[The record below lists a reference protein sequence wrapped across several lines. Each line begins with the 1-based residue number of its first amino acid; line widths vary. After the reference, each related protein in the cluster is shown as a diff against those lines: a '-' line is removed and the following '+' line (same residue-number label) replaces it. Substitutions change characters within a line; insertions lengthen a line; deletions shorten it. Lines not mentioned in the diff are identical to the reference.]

1 MGIDMV
7 LRLVSYSNLSEL
19 LSMQVGSLVSA
30 LESSALPRPEGD
42 KRLERSFD
50 IDAAAE
56 LLDWFEENH
65 VPKDS
70 ELLPALQNIGLNAAC
85 ECLYLCAQWASPGH
99 WEAWEGRCFIYLETL
114 VGYSVE
120 HVDDLYSSSLWKDV
134 TASSHG
140 FTEKEFS
147 EAVVLNWMNRR
158 EEIDATLDQN
168 ADPHILPTMGAHQ
181 RNAKTLHHLL
191 SKVPDED
198 NFLLLG
204 REHLSAE
211 KWGLDDVNLAHIL
224 NHGL

>member
-7 LRLVSYSNLSEL
+7 LSLVSRSNLSEL

-30 LESSALPRPEGD
+30 LESRSLSRPEGD
-42 KRLERSFD
+42 SRLRRSFD

-65 VPKDS
+65 LPVDS
-70 ELLPALQNIGLNAAC
+70 GLLDALQNIGLIAAC
-85 ECLYLCAQWASPGH
+85 ECILLCTHWASRGH
-99 WEAWEGRCFIYLETL
+99 WEAWEGRSFIYLETM

-120 HVDDLYSSSLWKDV
+120 HVDDLYSSALWKDV
-134 TASSHG
+134 SASFHG
-140 FTEKEFS
+140 FTEKEYS

-181 RNAKTLHHLL
+181 RNAETLYHAL
-191 SKVPDED
+191 SRALDED
-198 NFLLLG
+198 IFLLLG
-204 REHLSAE
+204 REHLSPE
-211 KWGLDDVNLAHIL
+211 KWGLDEVNIAHIRAQ
-224 NHGL
+224 GL